1 MVFSAKVQEAQAM
14 YVTITNTTASLFT
27 ALYHNDKGEFTA
39 LYKINPNAYIKPK
52 K

>member
-14 YVTITNTTASLFT
+14 YVAIINITASIFT
-27 ALYHNDKGEFTA
+27 ALYLNDRGEFTA
-39 LYKINPNAYIKPK
+39 LYKINPNAYINPK